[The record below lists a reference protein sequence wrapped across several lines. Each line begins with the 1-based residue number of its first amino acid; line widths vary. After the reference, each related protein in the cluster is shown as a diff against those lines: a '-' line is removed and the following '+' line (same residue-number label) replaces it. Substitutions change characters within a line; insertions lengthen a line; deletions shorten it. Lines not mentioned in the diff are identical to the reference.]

1 MEDTA
6 PAPQRPCMPGGHRN
20 QIYQLKSTGD
30 EVAMSEEEI
39 GGPDRIGKDHWF
51 QLKRRPLYGYLTA
64 EKEPARDWGHREQ
77 TTQRFRDRKG
87 QRIERDTRGE
97 QQMGQ
102 SYGNPGGWTGATS
115 SSPAQSTERGWG
127 GVGSVNGRCGER
139 QKIYPA
145 CLERWFLPYH

>member
-1 MEDTA
+1 
-6 PAPQRPCMPGGHRN
+6 
-20 QIYQLKSTGD
+20 
-30 EVAMSEEEI
+30 MSEEEI

-51 QLKRRPLYGYLTA
+51 QLKRRPLYGDLTA

-127 GVGSVNGRCGER
+127 GCGFSEWTLWGKTEDLSR
-139 QKIYPA
+139 VPR
-145 CLERWFLPYH
+145 EVVSTLPLSQTSGLVEPSKDEGESS